1 MNFTL
6 GPLQI
11 AGIVAL
17 VILIG
22 LYVAEAI
29 MKRRQQKK

>member
-11 AGIVAL
+11 TGIVAL

-22 LYVAEAI
+22 LYVTEAI
-29 MKRRQQKK
+29 MKRRKQKK